1 MRFQSSWH
9 KEPFSLK
16 GSELCKAPHNVSSTQ
31 NLFTE
36 QINCAHQREQ
46 LHKKHTRA
54 HPVQACTRAQ
64 AGRVLPSPAQA
75 SCHMK
80 ALGPLGAGLSR
91 HVAVHRQRKRGG
103 AGRGSCER
111 VGERVGEGGGE
122 RGPDGGQSAGRK
134 RAASPQRSIGPSVGL
149 RDASEGARSGSK
161 PTQGTIRK

>member
-1 MRFQSSWH
+1 MRFQYSWH
-9 KEPFSLK
+9 KEPFSLT
-16 GSELCKAPHNVSSTQ
+16 GSELCKAPPNVSSTQ

-54 HPVQACTRAQ
+54 HLVQACTRAQ

-75 SCHMK
+75 SCHMT
-80 ALGPLGAGLSR
+80 ALRPLGAGLSR

-103 AGRGSCER
+103 AGRGGC
-111 VGERVGEGGGE
+111 ERVGEGGGE
-122 RGPDGGQSAGRK
+122 RGPDGGRSAGRE
-134 RAASPQRSIGPSVGL
+134 RAASPQRSIGPSVSL
-149 RDASEGARSGSK
+149 QDASEGARSGSK